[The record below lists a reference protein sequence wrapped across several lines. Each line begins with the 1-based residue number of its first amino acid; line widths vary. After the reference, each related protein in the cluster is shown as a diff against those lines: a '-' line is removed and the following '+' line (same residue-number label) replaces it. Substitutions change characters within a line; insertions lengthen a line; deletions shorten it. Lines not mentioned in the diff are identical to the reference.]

1 MDVGTVY
8 VKVKDRLNKG
18 SSHNQNI
25 TPRQFV
31 YAFNKMQLHWFD
43 QRVKAEEAD
52 KVRQNELQQFI
63 VDIYK
68 TPTNNSK
75 GSFYTIELPE
85 DYFYYKRVIIQ
96 AKKGSCSGTLY
107 AYPIEES
114 LVNRYLQ
121 DEFNTPSFL
130 WQETFYTVG
139 DNKLRV
145 YHNNDFSV
153 SEIYLVYYRCPKDID
168 MEGITHTDRDGVNVD
183 PELDKTNLEEVIDL
197 TVRLLSGDIMD
208 SGRFQV
214 TTQHINEF
222 N

>member
-1 MDVGTVY
+1 MSVGTIY
-8 VKVKDRLNKG
+8 AKVKDRLNKG
-18 SSHNQNI
+18 SSSHNQNI
-25 TPRQFV
+25 TERQFV

-43 QRVKAEEAD
+43 QRIKAEEAD

-63 VDIYK
+63 VDFCK
-68 TPTNNSK
+68 TPTNNQK
-75 GSFYTIELPE
+75 GFYNIDLPE
-85 DYFYYKRVIIQ
+85 DFFYYKRVTAT
-96 AKKGSCSGTLY
+96 AKKGNCEGIIY

-130 WQETFYTVG
+130 WQETFFTIG
-139 DNKLRV
+139 ADKLRV

-168 MEGITHTDRDGVNVD
+168 MKGVTHIDGDGVDVD
-183 PELDKTNLEEVIDL
+183 SELTKTNLEEVIDL